1 MKMKQRKILNRIA
14 IDFCE
19 DGRDRKDYLACKI
32 KEIQSN
38 AKHILE
44 RSGKKG
50 YSIVLSND
58 TESFVAA
65 SILADAFLPIC
76 LIVPENNSMAKKAAE
91 ILNQRYDDIMIQY
104 INPLP
109 LVQLV
114 SESIEKGIL
123 IDTCDDYSAKQ
134 LISRIYMTLQYAL
147 SKDMLTA
154 GCLTLER
161 ILTGKYT
168 KNGRNFSDFS
178 PLHRLIPEDII
189 ELAEL
194 YDAPALSRY
203 HLDDDI
209 GGSVIA
215 GITHNEVNSFL
226 RGNFLE
232 KPVMQKLINLYTNTG
247 HDLLHPSENTVY
259 EQEVGTHIVIDMIGA
274 FIDGALACENAEN
287 AVNKTV
293 DYINEHPS
301 MQVLYVR
308 DRHPE
313 DHCSFDICGGP
324 WPVHAVEG
332 SDDDLFAV
340 QLSRNIRKKMNTPLL
355 NYNVFNKGE
364 DSAFEE
370 YSGFSAK
377 NAQYGAL
384 KYNITKSV
392 TVSGIATE
400 FCVKN
405 TVLDLLKNGFEV
417 FIIKD
422 ALGYINKED
431 HLAVLAE
438 LEKAG
443 AKLI

>member
-1 MKMKQRKILNRIA
+1 MKMKQRKILNTIA

-19 DGRDRKDYLACKI
+19 EGRDRQDYLSKKI
-32 KEIQSN
+32 KEIQSD

-44 RSGKKG
+44 RSGKKA
-50 YSIVLSND
+50 YSIVLAND
-58 TESFVAA
+58 MESFVAA
-65 SILADAFLPIC
+65 AILADAFLPIM

-91 ILNQRYDDIMIQY
+91 VLEQRYDDIMIQY

-109 LVQLV
+109 LVQLF
-114 SESIEKGIL
+114 SETVEKGIF
-123 IDTCDDYSAKQ
+123 IDSCDDYSAKQ
-134 LISRIYMTLQYAL
+134 LLSRIYMTLQNAL

-154 GCLTLER
+154 GCITLEC

-168 KNGRNFSDFS
+168 KNGRNFCDFS

-194 YDAPALSRY
+194 YEAPALTRY

-209 GGSVIA
+209 GGSVIT
-215 GITHNEVNSFL
+215 GITHSEVNSFL
-226 RGNFLE
+226 RGNFLD
-232 KPVMQKLINLYTNTG
+232 KPIMQKLISLYTNTG
-247 HDLLHPSENTVY
+247 HNLLHPSENALY
-259 EQEVGTHIVIDMIGA
+259 DQEAGTHIVIDMIGA
-274 FIDGALACENAEN
+274 FIDGSLACENAEN

-313 DHCSFDICGGP
+313 DHCSFDTCGGP

-332 SDDDLFAV
+332 SEDDLFAP
-340 QLSRNIRKKMNTPLL
+340 QLTKNIRKKMNTPLL

-364 DSAFEE
+364 DPSHEE

-384 KYNITKSV
+384 KFNITKSV

-438 LEKAG
+438 LENAG

>member
-1 MKMKQRKILNRIA
+1 MKMKQRKILNNIA

-19 DGRDRKDYLACKI
+19 EGRDRRDYLAEKI
-32 KEIQSN
+32 REIQSD

-65 SILADAFLPIC
+65 SILSDAFLPIC
-76 LIVPENNSMAKKAAE
+76 LIVPENNSMAKQAAAVLE
-91 ILNQRYDDIMIQY
+91 QRYDDIMVQY

-109 LVQLV
+109 IMQLV
-114 SESIEKGIL
+114 SEAVEKGSF
-123 IDTCDDYSAKQ
+123 IDSCDDYSAKQ
-134 LISRIYMTLQYAL
+134 LLSRIYMTMQYAL

-154 GCLTLER
+154 GCLTLES
-161 ILTGKYT
+161 ILTGRFT

-178 PLHRLIPEDII
+178 PLCSLIPEDII
-189 ELAEL
+189 ELAAL

-203 HLDDDI
+203 GLDDDI
-209 GGSVIA
+209 GGSAIL
-215 GITHNEVNSFL
+215 GITHSEVNSFL
-226 RGNFLE
+226 RGNFLD
-232 KPVMQKLINLYTNTG
+232 KPVMQKLISLHTRAEHN
-247 HDLLHPSENTVY
+247 LLHPSENTLH
-259 EQEVGTHIVIDMIGA
+259 EQDGCTHIVIDMIGA
-274 FIDGALACENAEN
+274 FIDGSLACKNAEN

-324 WPVHAVEG
+324 WPVHAVAG
-332 SDDDLFAV
+332 SDDDLFAP
-340 QLSRNIRKKMNTPLL
+340 QLMHNIRKKTNTPLL

-364 DSAFEE
+364 NPAFEE

-384 KYNITKSV
+384 KFNITKSV

-422 ALGYINKED
+422 ALGYINYED

-438 LEKAG
+438 LENAG